1 MANISKIKLPSGVTY
16 DVVDNTSGYITSYI
30 DTKNTAGS
38 INSTSLLY
46 LVGAML
52 QDENPQT
59 YSNSNLFF
67 DNGLS
72 SRGEYQNYI
81 TDIHQTGVQI
91 GSYII
96 DQNSGNENGV
106 IIDST
111 GVSIYSNFGQVAI
124 SNLAAPVNNTD
135 AANKKYVDDS
145 ISAISIPTKT
155 SDLTNDSGFITSY
168 TDEKLKWTTS
178 TSSGTFYPLQSTI
191 SAATSTASTINSVNF
206 YQYYNT
212 AGGYRRLTLGNSTSY
227 TSSGGAYGK
236 IRLYGTG
243 ATYYGDINP
252 GTIGANSLT
261 ANRTW
266 TLPNATG
273 TIALTS
279 DITDAKK
286 TAGATNSDSK
296 LYLIGATSQG
306 TSPHTYSNSN
316 LFFNN
321 GLNSTATHSE
331 DNIITEIYQ
340 TSSTVGLRVT
350 DEETFGHG
358 IEVSATEVHLSAT
371 NSATGYVAV
380 NDSGTVITGL
390 ITPTANT
397 DAANKKY
404 VDDNK
409 GAQVQI
415 VRW

>member
-16 DVVDNTSGYITSYI
+16 DVVDNTSGYITSYT

-46 LVGAML
+46 LIGAMS
-52 QDENPQT
+52 QEDNPQT

-67 DNGLS
+67 DNGLF
-72 SRGEYQNYI
+72 SRGEYQNYT
-81 TDIHQTGVQI
+81 TDIHQTGDQI
-91 GSYII
+91 GLYII
-96 DQNSGNENGV
+96 DQSSGNENGV
-106 IIDST
+106 LIDSN
-111 GVSIYSNFGQVAI
+111 GVSIYSGSDHVAI
-124 SNLAAPVNNTD
+124 SGLAAPVNNTD

-178 TSSGTFYPLQSTI
+178 TSTGTFYPLQSTI
-191 SAATSTASTINSVNF
+191 SATTSTASTTNGVSF

-212 AGGYRRLTLGNSTSY
+212 AGGYRRLTLGTSTNY
-227 TSSGGAYGK
+227 TTYGGAYGK

-243 ATYYGDINP
+243 TTYYGDINP

-266 TLPNATG
+266 TLPDATG
-273 TIALTS
+273 TIALTT
-279 DITDAKK
+279 DIIDTKN
-286 TAGATNSDSK
+286 TAGSTNSTSK
-296 LYLIGATSQG
+296 LYLIGATSQAAN
-306 TSPHTYSNSN
+306 PQTYSNGN
-316 LFFNN
+316 LYFKN
-321 GLNSTATHSE
+321 GLNSETSIVSDWQSSISQDSHNISLE
-331 DNIITEIYQ
+331 VNGDNNYYISIDYSNGITIDG
-340 TSSTVGLRVT
+340 V
-350 DEETFGHG
+350 
-358 IEVSATEVHLSAT
+358 
-371 NSATGYVAV
+371 
-380 NDSGTVITGL
+380 
-390 ITPTANT
+390 ITPTQ
-397 DAANKKY
+397 DSHAANKKY